1 MNRLSAKGL
10 AGWIVTFIMDE
21 RHGNSNSGY
30 ISSGFFGGIDISS
43 AVFSICDH
51 KQGLM
56 VGRLALLWV
65 NKKVSPSRGLIGRL

>member
-1 MNRLSAKGL
+1 M
-10 AGWIVTFIMDE
+10 TFIMDE

-43 AVFSICDH
+43 AVFSICDR

-65 NKKVSPSRGLIGRL
+65 NKKVSPPGDLIGRL